1 MAKKTHGLGRGLDSL
16 FADQEEWGA
25 SSGTTIQEIPIGELD
40 PSPDQPRKHFD
51 EETIALLSE
60 SIRDQGVL
68 QPLIVVAT
76 ANQRYRIIAGERRY
90 RACRM
95 AGMET
100 VPCVVRD
107 LDIVRQMEISLIENL
122 QREDLNPVEAARGIR
137 ALMQQ
142 CGYTQEKVAQRLGKS
157 RPAVANL
164 IRLLNLPE
172 VVTDMVRDGMLTAG
186 HARVLAGLTDP
197 DTQIALAKKAAEEG
211 LNVRQMEALAARA
224 KGAEGGKQKPKEKK
238 PLAPEMLDLQER
250 LLEKTGMRAA
260 VSGTPKKGKI
270 VLQYSSLEELNRL
283 YELLERMEA

>member
-1 MAKKTHGLGRGLDSL
+1 MAKKAHGLGRGLDSL
-16 FADQEEWGA
+16 FADQEDWGA
-25 SSGTTIQEIPIGELD
+25 AGGSSIQEIPIGELD

-51 EETIALLSE
+51 EETITLLSE

-76 ANQRYRIIAGERRY
+76 SNGRYRIIAGERRY

-100 VPCVVRD
+100 VPCMVRD
-107 LDIVRQMEISLIENL
+107 LDIVRQMEISLIENR

-172 VVTDMVRDGMLTAG
+172 EVTEMVRDGLLTAG
-186 HARVLAGLTDP
+186 HARVLAGLSDP
-197 DTQIALAKKAAEEG
+197 ETQISLAQKAADEG
-211 LNVRQMEALAARA
+211 LNVRQMEALAART
-224 KGAEGGKQKPKEKK
+224 KGAETGKKKPKEKR
-238 PLAPEMLDLQER
+238 PLAPEMRDLQER
-250 LLEKTGMRAA
+250 LLEKTGMRA
-260 VSGTPKKGKI
+260 VLSGTPQKGRI
-270 VLQYSSLEELNRL
+270 VLQYNSLEELNRL
-283 YELLERMEA
+283 HDMLEQLEA